1 MLAATGS
8 SSAGVTA
15 MTRRVLVGSD
25 HAAIAMRIAVAEALV
40 LRGFEVEQIGPV
52 EGQKSDY
59 PDAAV
64 AVGEQVRDGRA
75 ARGVLC
81 CGTGIG
87 MSIAANKVHGVRA
100 ALVHDPVTARLA
112 AEHNAANVLCLGG
125 RLLANVYAIDLVNT
139 WLDTSFVARHQVRID
154 KITAYEQC
162 AAEAPVPDAH
172 A

>member
-1 MLAATGS
+1 MS
-8 SSAGVTA
+8 S
-15 MTRRVLVGSD
+15 RVLIGSD
-25 HAAIAMRIAVAEALV
+25 HAAIIMRRAVAQALV
-40 LRGFEVEQIGPV
+40 AKGWSVEEIGPS

-64 AVGEQVRDGRA
+64 AVAEAVRDGRA
-75 ARGVLC
+75 DHGVLC

-125 RLLANVYAIDLVNT
+125 RLLAPEYGVDLVLT
-139 WLDTSFVARHQVRID
+139 WLTTGFEARHQVRID
-154 KITAYEQC
+154 KIVSYE
-162 AAEAPVPDAH
+162 AVARPK
-172 A
+172 